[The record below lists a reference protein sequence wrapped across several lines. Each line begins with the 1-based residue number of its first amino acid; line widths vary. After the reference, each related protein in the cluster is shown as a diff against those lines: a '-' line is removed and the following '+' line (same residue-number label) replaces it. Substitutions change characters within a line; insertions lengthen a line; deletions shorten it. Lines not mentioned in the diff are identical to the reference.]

1 MALTTGAV
9 APVNLSGIRLTI
21 RPRQSSRSFLLVA
34 GTLPDN
40 DISGGRVLWS
50 GMRGTRNRAGQ
61 IFRMGAF
68 ALHHDLSP
76 MGDHLRR
83 MKSKIGPAA
92 AQTATAHKIAVIFY
106 TMVKNRSNNDA
117 SIRARKDAEREQRFE
132 ARLKRQAHT
141 RGYKLVK
148 IEENIAT

>member
-1 MALTTGAV
+1 M
-9 APVNLSGIRLTI
+9 
-21 RPRQSSRSFLLVA
+21 
-34 GTLPDN
+34 
-40 DISGGRVLWS
+40 
-50 GMRGTRNRAGQ
+50 
-61 IFRMGAF
+61 
-68 ALHHDLSP
+68 
-76 MGDHLRR
+76 RR